1 VSQARSYLDWNAT
14 SPLRPEAAAAISD
27 ALARAGNPSSVHAE
41 GRAARAILERAR
53 DSVAF
58 LVGAPGANVVFTGSG
73 TEANVTA
80 LCPEIVVDG
89 DAVRV
94 DTLFVSAIEHPS
106 VLSGGRFAAER
117 VRRIP
122 VDGEG
127 LVDIDWLARELV
139 LEMAEGRRSLVSVML
154 ANNET
159 GVVEDVAEIAR
170 VARAAGAFS
179 HCDAVQAA
187 ARMPVAIGMLGVD
200 FLTLSGHK
208 IGAPAGVGAL
218 VLGSPDVAPAPLLVG
233 GGQELRRRAGTENV
247 AGIAGFGAAAEAAR
261 EAVLHAPAIAAL
273 RDRIAAG
280 IAAITPDAVVFS
292 AGAGR
297 LANTLCFAAAGLRAE
312 TAVIAFD
319 LEGVALSSGSACS
332 SGKVAASHVLA
343 AMGVPA
349 DLARAALR
357 VSIGATTDEADV
369 ERFLDAWKKISA
381 RRRPIDET
389 LGQDRPA
396 AGRAA

>member
-1 VSQARSYLDWNAT
+1 MSQARSYLDWNAT

-53 DSVAF
+53 ESVAF

-89 DAVRV
+89 EMVRV

-106 VLSGGRFAAER
+106 VLSGGRFAADR

-139 LEMAEGRRSLVSVML
+139 MEMAEGRRSLVSVML

-187 ARMPVAIGMLGVD
+187 GRMPVAIGMLGVD

-218 VLGSPDVAPAPLLVG
+218 VLGNADVAPAPLLVG

-261 EAVLHAPAIAAL
+261 EAVLYAPRIAGL

-280 IAAITPDAVVFS
+280 IAATTPDAVVFS

-357 VSIGATTDEADV
+357 VSIGETTEEADV

>member
-1 VSQARSYLDWNAT
+1 MSQARSYLDWNAT

-53 DSVAF
+53 ESVAF

-89 DAVRV
+89 EMVRV

-139 LEMAEGRRSLVSVML
+139 MEMAEGRRSLVSVML

-187 ARMPVAIGMLGVD
+187 GRMPVAIGMLGVD

-218 VLGSPDVAPAPLLVG
+218 VLGNADVAPAPLLVG

-261 EAVLHAPAIAAL
+261 EAVLYAPRIAGL

-280 IAAITPDAVVFS
+280 IAATTPDAVVFS
-292 AGAGR
+292 AGAAR

-357 VSIGATTDEADV
+357 VSIGETTEEADV

>member
-1 VSQARSYLDWNAT
+1 MSQARSYLDWNAT